1 MGTVTQPGTLYH
13 VDTCSLFVT
22 CGAVDQALYGYD
34 VSRCSE
40 SLQLDV
46 TDGELERRPVLFGPD
61 DDRSIA
67 CRP

>member
-1 MGTVTQPGTLYH
+1 
-13 VDTCSLFVT
+13 VT
-22 CGAVDQALYGYD
+22 CGAADQALYGCD
-34 VSRCSE
+34 VSNCSE
-40 SLQLDV
+40 SMQLDV